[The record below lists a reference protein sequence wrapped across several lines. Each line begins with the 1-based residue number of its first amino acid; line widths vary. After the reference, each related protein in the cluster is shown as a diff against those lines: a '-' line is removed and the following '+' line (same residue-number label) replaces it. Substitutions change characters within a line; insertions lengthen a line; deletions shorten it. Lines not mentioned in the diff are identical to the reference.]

1 MSDSSFTRRLRART
15 KARREQASQRA
26 ITYLLLTNLR
36 TPRDLWKPKPRS
48 VTSFA
53 DFAESRD

>member
-1 MSDSSFTRRLRART
+1 MSQSGFARRLRRRN

-26 ITYLLLTNLR
+26 ITYLLLTNQTLNS
-36 TPRDLWKPKPRS
+36 WKPKPRS

-53 DFAESRD
+53 DYAESRD

>member
-1 MSDSSFTRRLRART
+1 MSQSGFARRLRRRN

-26 ITYLLLTNLR
+26 ITYLLLTNL
-36 TPRDLWKPKPRS
+36 PRDLWKPKPRS

-53 DFAESRD
+53 DYAESRD